1 MQPNTSRSA
10 SLRSAAQGEAL
21 SPTRRVK
28 KSSRTALAVATL
40 GSLSL
45 LSIPARAGG
54 FALGENGTEALGRGG
69 AFVAKAD
76 SPLALEYNVAGLAQA
91 RGTRVLFDNHLF
103 FSQYRFARAG
113 SDGSGPY
120 PEIGDHAGQPFW
132 APWFGFS
139 TDFGYFRRW
148 TFALGAFGP
157 SSVGKRNYGL
167 YSPTEGNPRRPG
179 PGRYDVVATDLLIVQ
194 PTLAIAVRA
203 HRVLDLGISGQLV
216 AAQFNLS
223 SATYA
228 PQDLGGTYP
237 KSAACATQTEVPD
250 CDAFTR
256 VQVQSWDNFALQLG
270 ALLHPGGG
278 FHIGAHVRTAVN
290 LGTAPINAKGT
301 VSASEPVSIAG
312 FGVGADRMDA
322 RFQARLPWIARLGLR
337 YAFSKAG
344 REIADI
350 EVDGVYESWGQMQG
364 SDNQLTLVNPPVL
377 VNGGMPIDIRL
388 VHNYRDTFGLRVGG
402 AWRQPLG
409 QSAAATLRLGA
420 YYDTS
425 ATAPADTRIDFDT
438 LSKIGGTI
446 GLGLSLRGVTLNLAY
461 AYLYSLPRTV
471 TDGALLPIDGLTG
484 KPLAVAGMQAPA
496 INNGEYQGQNHI
508 LSLGLSIVFDEL
520 VRGPDWLSRRGL

>member
-1 MQPNTSRSA
+1 MLTGLP
-10 SLRSAAQGEAL
+10 
-21 SPTRRVK
+21 
-28 KSSRTALAVATL
+28 
-40 GSLSL
+40 L
-45 LSIPARAGG
+45 LSTSAWAGG
-54 FALGENGTEALGRGG
+54 FSLGENGTEALGRGG
-69 AFVAKAD
+69 AFAAKAD
-76 SPLALEYNVAGLAQA
+76 SPLALEYNVAGLAQT
-91 RGTRVLFDNHLF
+91 RGTRMLFDNNLF
-103 FSQYRFARAG
+103 FSQYRFTRAG
-113 SDGSGPY
+113 GDGSGPF
-120 PEIGDHAGQPFW
+120 PEIADHASSPFW
-132 APWFGFS
+132 APWFGLS

-157 SSVGKRNYGL
+157 SSVGRRNFGL
-167 YSPTEGNPRRPG
+167 YAPTDGSPRRPG
-179 PGRYDVVATDLLIVQ
+179 PGRYDLVATDLLIVQ

-203 HRVLDLGISGQLV
+203 HRVLDIGLSGQLV

-228 PQDLGGTYP
+228 PQDLGGNYP
-237 KSAACATQTEVPD
+237 KSAACATQTEVAD

-270 ALLHPGGG
+270 AMIHPGGG
-278 FHIGAHVRTAVN
+278 LHIGAHVRTAVN
-290 LGTAPINAKGT
+290 LGINPIHATGT
-301 VSASEPVSIAG
+301 VSASEPASIAG

-350 EVDGVYESWGQMQG
+350 ELDGVYESWGQVAG

-388 VHNYRDTFGLRVGG
+388 VHNYRDTFGLRLGG
-402 AWRQPLG
+402 SWRQPLG
-409 QSAAATLRLGA
+409 QTAAATLRLGA

-438 LSKIGGTI
+438 LSKIGGTA
-446 GLGLSLRGVTLNLAY
+446 GLGLSVRGITLNLAY

-484 KPLAVAGMQAPA
+484 KTLSINGSPAPA
-496 INNGEYQGQNHI
+496 INSGDYRGQNHI
-508 LSLGLSIVFDEL
+508 LSLGLSVVFDEL